1 MRRVAWSAVLAAQF
15 LAVLAAQCPSGV
27 ARAKTPTSTN
37 PDVAKTPALELSVE
51 VRRCLRVGQLPA
63 PDSEDRQLQCLAS
76 QDESGFV
83 ELVRSIAKR
92 RRESPGFGA
101 ERLEHMSWK
110 VRQALSKGRQ
120 EAAVAVETMLDDE
133 ASPDI
138 ELETTALEAMRW
150 VTIARRSAELPR
162 GQRTGATRPLAEA
175 PRACAERVN
184 AAEPRVAQRAVAC
197 VAEAEANI
205 PVERLIDGVLKQ
217 PERVEIWRLL
227 KRLRKLSDPHA
238 RRLAEALVAKRN
250 NDDGRADDFCETLLH
265 GTSVDAVWATLAGRR
280 TFDLFGVRECE
291 GLARRT
297 SKPASASPPEPTPA
311 QGPSRPH
318 CLDVPTAGHDYA
330 TICAS
335 RQGALEVRPSR
346 FGRSHEGQVRT
357 THAWLLEGERLLVD
371 ELGYVPLAEPP
382 QKVQRPERWQE
393 GLAIVPSSNEAG
405 RQRRLHVF
413 GVRNMRLSPLW
424 QSPEC
429 GHAGCRLDLVARR
442 KVERGELLELL
453 LLTERQARPV
463 ALVDL
468 LDGTL
473 DDRLGCSRLRPLAL
487 SDCARVVAR

>member
-1 MRRVAWSAVLAAQF
+1 MRRVAWLAVLAAQF

-27 ARAKTPTSTN
+27 ARAKTPASTN
-37 PDVAKTPALELSVE
+37 PGVAKTPALELSVE

-63 PDSEDRQLQCLAS
+63 PDREDRQLQCLAS

-92 RRESPGFGA
+92 RHENPGFGA
-101 ERLEHMSWK
+101 ERLEHVSWK

-150 VTIARRSAELPR
+150 VTIARRSAESPQ
-162 GQRTGATRPLAEA
+162 GHPQGAAPPLAVA
-175 PRACAERVN
+175 PRACAERVD
-184 AAEPRVAQRAVAC
+184 AVEPRVAQKAVAC
-197 VAEAEANI
+197 VAEAEAGI
-205 PVERLIDGVLKQ
+205 PVERLIDAVLKQ
-217 PERVEIWRLL
+217 PERVEIWRIL

-250 NDDGRADDFCETLLH
+250 NDDGRADDFCEALLH
-265 GTSVDAVWATLAGRR
+265 GTSVDAAWATLAGRR

-291 GLARRT
+291 ELARRA
-297 SKPASASPPEPTPA
+297 SKPGSAAQHEPALEQDPT
-311 QGPSRPH
+311 H
-318 CLDVPTAGHDYA
+318 CLDVPTMGHDYA
-330 TICAS
+330 TVCAF
-335 RQGALEVRPSR
+335 RRGALQMRPSR
-346 FGRSHEGQVRT
+346 FGRSPDGQTQT

-371 ELGYVPLAEPP
+371 ELSYVPLAEPP
-382 QKVQRPERWQE
+382 QEGQRPENWQE

-405 RQRRLHVF
+405 SQRRLHVF
-413 GVRNMRLSPLW
+413 GLRNLRLSPLW

-429 GHAGCRLDLVARR
+429 GQTGCRLDLVARR
-442 KVERGELLELL
+442 KVESGELLGLL
-453 LLTERQARPV
+453 LLTERQAQPV
-463 ALVDL
+463 ALGDL
-468 LDGTL
+468 LQGML

-487 SDCARVVAR
+487 GDCGRVLAR